1 MLPYLYIS
9 GDNHMCSQPATITYY
24 HIWRTINHSG
34 KANSLSFYGHIDIL
48 VFMIIIRDKAV
59 RPHFNIISYFHISY
73 GTDTREHTYGRPFAD
88 LNFAPPNETIME
100 YGIISARSPIDTF
113 LPPTILAPT
122 PMYTP
127 LLYFTPLSMLFR

>member
-88 LNFAPPNETIME
+88 LNFAPPLMKPSWNMALFPPVLLLIH
-100 YGIISARSPIDTF
+100 SC
-113 LPPTILAPT
+113 LPQ
-122 PMYTP
+122 
-127 LLYFTPLSMLFR
+127 S